1 MWFNREHFCYVNQDI
16 YSAFI
21 DKLWCNL
28 EVMVLND
35 GAKANLG
42 LENLLNNCI
51 NIYIED
57 FAVDVKDS

>member
-1 MWFNREHFCYVNQDI
+1 
-16 YSAFI
+16 
-21 DKLWCNL
+21 
-28 EVMVLND
+28 MVLND

-42 LENLLNNCI
+42 LENLLSNCI